1 MLAIER
7 KRTTYTFGTHHYC
20 KTDEQM
26 VDKHHLDEC
35 SHLKIIDG
43 NGSDI
48 VKLLESVKSIRD
60 LDEVAL
66 EKLQV

>member
-1 MLAIER
+1 MER
-7 KRTTYTFGTHHYC
+7 KRTTDKFGTHHYC

-48 VKLLESVKSIRD
+48 VKLLEGVKSIWG
-60 LDEVAL
+60 LDEGAL